1 MVKQTKLKKDERL
14 KQSLKPT
21 LKSKDFNERLG
32 YNSKPTSSVRNITN
46 DELITKLINI

>member
-1 MVKQTKLKKDERL
+1 MVKQNKLKND
-14 KQSLKPT
+14 
-21 LKSKDFNERLG
+21 ERLG